1 MESIINLSSAPSE
14 YEKMMS
20 LMRRKNVLNKKWVE
34 MFVRLSKKSPDDAF
48 VLLHIIRAGF
58 LDHFT
63 PDSVGYKQALEIY
76 RTILGNIQV
85 DPLDQSIQYG
95 LKKYKY
101 LIPSTHSELF
111 EKSTR
116 IGEYYERT

>member
-1 MESIINLSSAPSE
+1 MDPIINLSDAPSE
-14 YEKMMS
+14 YERMIS
-20 LMRRKNVLNKKWVE
+20 LARRTHVLNKKWVE
-34 MFVRLSKKSPDDAF
+34 MFMRLAKKSTDDAF

-76 RTILGNIQV
+76 KTILGNIQV

-101 LIPSTHSELF
+101 LVPSTHSELF

-116 IGEYYERT
+116 IGEYYERA